1 MHYFSL
7 SRVWYILVNTFE
19 IYNGLHNLI
28 VKYYEVIEKYSETF
42 TKRIVEIN
50 LNRCFELMKHMRL
63 SRKKNNKTSNKK
75 KHNKQNITY
84 HR

>member
-1 MHYFSL
+1 MIHFGE
-7 SRVWYILVNTFE
+7 TFE

-50 LNRCFELMKHMRL
+50 LNRCFELRKHMP
-63 SRKKNNKTSNKK
+63 SNVCQGKKNNKTSNKK
-75 KHNKQNITY
+75 NIINKILLITD
-84 HR
+84 R